1 MRVKTL
7 LVATVALMLALAPVS
22 VIAQEAETCELVYL
36 FDGWARATVEGAPNS
51 AAYGV
56 LVNLGSEDDTLIAAS
71 TEAAEVLE
79 LHEMMMG
86 EGDVMMMRPMEGG
99 FPVSANGFTVLEPG
113 GLHIMLIN
121 LTAPLVAG
129 EELAITLTFE
139 NAGDVELVLPIR
151 EMPVEGMDMGGEGN
165 MDMTQRDTAMGNM
178 DDMEMMWPEACRG
191 VHVVDPWVRPA
202 GPGQPTSAA
211 YGLLLNLTDVEDTL
225 IAAATDAAET
235 VELHE
240 MTMGANDMMMMR
252 PIEGGI
258 AVSAGG
264 LAVLKPGGLHV
275 MMIGLTG
282 ELAAGAEI
290 DFTLTFADFGEVEL
304 TVPVREP
311 MAGGMDMG
319 GHSMGGG

>member
-7 LVATVALMLALAPVS
+7 LFVAVAVVLALTPVMG
-22 VIAQEAETCELVYL
+22 VAQDAETCDLVSL

-56 LVNLGSEDDTLIAAS
+56 LVNLGAEDDTLIAAS
-71 TEAAEVLE
+71 TEAAEAVE
-79 LHEMMMG
+79 LHEMKMG
-86 EGDVMMMRPMEGG
+86 DGDVMMMRPVEGG
-99 FPVSANGFTVLEPG
+99 FAAPANGFTVLEPG

-139 NAGDVELVLPIR
+139 HAGEVELSLPIR
-151 EMPVEGMDMGGEGN
+151 EMPAEGAMEMDSELMDMDHGG
-165 MDMTQRDTAMGNM
+165 MAMPNV
-178 DDMEMMWPEACRG
+178 ENPWPEACRA

-211 YGLLLNLTDVEDTL
+211 YGLLLNLTGVDDVL
-225 IAAATDAAET
+225 VAAAAGVSEV

-240 MTMGANDMMMMR
+240 MTMGEGDVMMMR
-252 PIEGGI
+252 PVEGGI

-264 LAVLKPGGLHV
+264 LAILKPGGLHI
-275 MMIGLTG
+275 MMIGLTD
-282 ELAAGAEI
+282 ELAAGAEV
-290 DFTLTFADFGEVEL
+290 DFTLTFAEFGEVAL
-304 TVPVREP
+304 TFPVREP
-311 MAGGMDMG
+311 MAQGMEMG